1 MALINCPECGNK
13 ISDQAEACPK
23 CGYELKE
30 KKTVTS
36 DHLKEIK
43 SKWNNKYLIIIALV
57 VGAFFLLNQPK
68 TNSNTGTG
76 TGGGSTPSPNNNG
89 YMVYQDKTGL
99 SFEYPSNYKVA
110 VGNDGLIYV
119 AQNIDN
125 QGVLIPYIMIGKYSG
140 YNNETKFLTDF
151 TSYISKEYSDLKIII
166 DLLSGTIGNRTVYG
180 IAYSYTSS
188 GHLVIDNRYAVL
200 INNKIYMVGTKE
212 ENTNSDEIN
221 AIARHILETL
231 TEGGR

>member
-1 MALINCPECGNK
+1 MALIKCPECGNK
-13 ISDQAEACPK
+13 ISDQAETCPK

-30 KKTVTS
+30 KKKETS
-36 DHLKEIK
+36 DHLKDIK

-57 VGAFFLLNQPK
+57 VGAFLLLNQPK

-76 TGGGSTPSPNNNG
+76 TGGGSTPSPSNNG

-110 VGNDGLIYV
+110 IGNDGLIYV

-125 QGVLIPYIMIGKYSG
+125 QGALIPYIMIGKYSG

-200 INNKIYMVGTKE
+200 INNQIYMVGTKE

-221 AIARHILETL
+221 AVARHILETL

>member
-13 ISDQAEACPK
+13 ISDQAETCPK

-36 DHLKEIK
+36 DQIKEIK

-76 TGGGSTPSPNNNG
+76 NGGGSTPSPNNNG

-99 SFEYPSNYKVA
+99 NFEYPSNYKVA

-125 QGVLIPYIMIGKYSG
+125 QGALIPYIMIGKYSG

-200 INNKIYMVGTKE
+200 INNQIYMVGTKE
-212 ENTNSDEIN
+212 ENTNSGEIN

>member
-1 MALINCPECGNK
+1 MALIKCPECGNK

-30 KKTVTS
+30 NKTEAS
-36 DHLKEIK
+36 EHLKEIK
-43 SKWNNKYLIIIALV
+43 SKWNNKYLIIIGLV

-76 TGGGSTPSPNNNG
+76 NGGSTPSPNNNG

-99 SFEYPSNYKVA
+99 NFEYPSNYKVA

-125 QGVLIPYIMIGKYSG
+125 QGALIPYIMIGKYSG

-200 INNKIYMVGTKE
+200 INNQIYMVGTKE

>member
-1 MALINCPECGNK
+1 MALINCQECGNK
-13 ISDQAEACPK
+13 ISDQAETCPK

-43 SKWNNKYLIIIALV
+43 SKWNNKYLIIIGLV

-68 TNSNTGTG
+68 LNSNNGTG
-76 TGGGSTPSPNNNG
+76 NGGSTPSPNNNG

-99 SFEYPSNYKVA
+99 NFEYPSNYKVA

-125 QGVLIPYIMIGKYSG
+125 QGALIPYIMIGKYSG

-200 INNKIYMVGTKE
+200 INNQIYMVGTKE

>member
-13 ISDQAEACPK
+13 ISDQAETCPK

-76 TGGGSTPSPNNNG
+76 NRGGSTPSPNNNG

-99 SFEYPSNYKVA
+99 NFEYPSNYKVA

-125 QGVLIPYIMIGKYSG
+125 QGALIPYIMIGKYLG

-200 INNKIYMVGTKE
+200 INNQIYMVGTKE

>member
-1 MALINCPECGNK
+1 MALIKCPECGNK
-13 ISDQAEACPK
+13 ISNQAEACPK

-30 KKTVTS
+30 KKTEAS
-36 DHLKEIK
+36 EHLKEIK

-76 TGGGSTPSPNNNG
+76 NGGSTPSPNNNG

-99 SFEYPSNYKVA
+99 NFEYPSNYKVA

-125 QGVLIPYIMIGKYSG
+125 QGALIPYIMIGKYSG

-200 INNKIYMVGTKE
+200 INNQIYMVGTKE